1 MNHTLKIL
9 ACVLACVFFL
19 GACEEEGTA
28 EKMGKKIDEGLSKAS
43 EAVEEAAEEVNKE

>member
-1 MNHTLKIL
+1 MKLTVKLL

-28 EKMGKKIDEGLSKAS
+28 EKMGKKI
-43 EAVEEAAEEVNKE
+43 EEVNKE